1 MRHVAAS
8 LLVIAALIVS
18 TAFATE
24 ANRRLLTADD
34 INALHEVSDPH
45 LSPDG
50 AWVAYAVRTSD
61 LEQDERVTH
70 LWMSSWDGRQALQL
84 TNSKEGENT
93 PRWSPDGRYLSFLSA
108 RDGKDGPEQLWLMNR
123 TGGEAQV
130 LTSFKGDVLDYD
142 WSPDGRH
149 VALIVMDAD
158 PNKLGEGDKDM
169 DKTPPPIVID
179 RYYFKEDETGYLGA
193 LRQHLYVLDVATRK
207 VELLTPGKFDELL
220 PVWSPDGSQIAF
232 FSKRTGDPD
241 RNNENGLYV
250 IAPRAGSE
258 PRLLTTFHGDAG
270 DSGWT
275 TAPAWRPDG
284 REIAITAASD
294 PKLIYYAQQDLLIVP
309 VGGGAA
315 RSVTAS
321 IDRNIL
327 SPRWSA
333 DGKSIYAFI
342 EDDRNQQLV
351 RLNAASGKLERLHEG
366 QHEATAFDIGAK
378 NRIVLLQSTVDRP
391 DEVFAFEAGKARQLT
406 HHNDPWLASV
416 KLAPVEEISFA
427 SKDGTRISGFM
438 VTPPDYTPG
447 RRYPTLLQIHGG
459 PVSQYANAFMPMWQI
474 FASQGYVVVAANP
487 RGSSGR
493 GEAFATAIWA
503 EWGGKDT
510 DDVLAAVDYAVG
522 KGIADPGRLGV
533 GGWSYGGIL
542 TDVVIAKDSRFKAA
556 TSGASIG
563 NALAGYGTDMYVREY
578 ELELGTPWQ
587 NPDAYLRNAFAL
599 LHADRIKTPTLF
611 LCGDRDFNV
620 PLLNSEQ
627 MYQALRSTGVDT
639 QLIIYPGQFH
649 GLSKPGYLKDRM
661 QRYVGW
667 YGKYLK

>member
-1 MRHVAAS
+1 MRHVFTVS
-8 LLVIAALIVS
+8 LLLMAAL
-18 TAFATE
+18 TASAGFAAE
-24 ANRRLLTADD
+24 VDRRPLVADD

-45 LSPDG
+45 LSADG

-61 LEQDERVTH
+61 PERDERITH
-70 LWMSSWDGRQALQL
+70 LWMSSWDGKQTLQL
-84 TNSKEGENT
+84 TNAKEGEHS
-93 PRWSPDGRYLSFLSA
+93 PRWSPDGRYLSFLSG
-108 RDGKDGPEQLWLMNR
+108 RGGDDHPEQLWLMNR

-130 LTSFKGDVLDYD
+130 LTSFKGDVLDYQ
-142 WSPDGRH
+142 WSPDGKR

-158 PNKLGEGDKDM
+158 PDKPSKADK

-179 RYYFKEDETGYLGA
+179 RYYFKEDETGYLGT
-193 LRQHLYVLDVATRK
+193 LRRHLYVLDITTRQ
-207 VELLTPGKFDELL
+207 VDLLTPGKFDELL
-220 PVWSPDGSQIAF
+220 PTWSPDGSQIAF
-232 FSKRTGDPD
+232 YSKRSGDPD

-270 DSGWT
+270 DSGWA
-275 TAPAWRPDG
+275 TAPSWRPDG

-294 PKLIYYAQQDLLIVP
+294 PKLIYYAKQNLLIVP
-309 VGGGAA
+309 LDGGAV
-315 RSVTAS
+315 RTVTADL
-321 IDRNIL
+321 DRNIL

-333 DGKSIYAFI
+333 DGKWIHALL

-351 RLNAASGKLERLHEG
+351 RLNATSGKLERLHQG
-366 QHEATAFDIGAK
+366 RHETTAFDSSAQG
-378 NRIVLLQSTVDRP
+378 RIVLLQSTVDRP

-406 HHNDPWLASV
+406 HHNDSWLASV
-416 KLAPVEEISFA
+416 TLAPVEEISFT
-427 SKDGTRISGFM
+427 SKDGTRISGFI
-438 VTPPDYTPG
+438 VTPPGYTPG

-474 FASQGYVVVAANP
+474 LASQGYVVVAANP

-493 GEAFATAIWA
+493 GEAFATAIWG

-510 DDVLAAVDYAVG
+510 QDVLAAVDYAVAR
-522 KGIADPGRLGV
+522 GIADPGRLGV

-542 TDVVIAKDSRFKAA
+542 TNVVIAKDARFKAA

-587 NPDAYLRNAFAL
+587 NRDAYLRNAYAL

-627 MYQALRSTGVDT
+627 MYQALRSNGTDT

-649 GLSKPGYLKDRM
+649 GLSKPSYLRDRL
-661 QRYVGW
+661 QRYIDW
-667 YGKYLK
+667 YGKYLR